1 MQPKSKL
8 LNRARQQHLREKQ
21 KKHEEKLEQQKK
33 IMRLYR
39 SGADLEEDDDD
50 NDSEQKEPNSDENN
64 GVRTTYHPIMIGPNN
79 NIVIMNAGVDLKSL
93 EELEDKVCF
102 FLNSNRLKSIKLI
115 LFYFI

>member
-1 MQPKSKL
+1 MQSKSKL

-39 SGADLEEDDDD
+39 SGVDLEEDEDD
-50 NDSEQKEPNSDENN
+50 NDSEQKEPNSNENN

-93 EELEDKVCF
+93 EELEDKV
-102 FLNSNRLKSIKLI
+102 S
-115 LFYFI
+115 FIEF